1 MIYLIYF
8 FAAIGFMA
16 CLAMF
21 IIMGCVALG
30 NKVSHK
36 DDINPMHFNDPDNY

>member
-1 MIYLIYF
+1 
-8 FAAIGFMA
+8 MA
-16 CLAMF
+16 SVALF

-36 DDINPMHFNDPDNY
+36 NDINPIHFNKPDND

>member
-1 MIYLIYF
+1 MIYVIYF
-8 FAAIGFMA
+8 FAIIGVMA
-16 CLAMF
+16 SVALF

-36 DDINPMHFNDPDNY
+36 NDIHFNKPDND